1 MFFRGRPILRQSAK
15 VKCKTEVR
23 MRQSAK
29 PKCENE
35 VCAGV
40 TDLSTGYPQVCAQ
53 RDICP
58 FFSTQRDICPLLCE
72 PDAAIVSTYYH

>member
-1 MFFRGRPILRQSAK
+1 MFFRGRPFLRQSAK

-35 VCAGV
+35 VCA
-40 TDLSTGYPQVCAQ
+40 S
-53 RDICP
+53 
-58 FFSTQRDICPLLCE
+58 QRDICPLLCE
-72 PDAAIVSTYYH
+72 VFAQRDICPLFAAAIVSTYYH